1 MIHQFKKHYTRE
13 EANALLPEIRR
24 WLQQLNQAQ
33 RGLEKIEKRLSGMT
47 ATGNDVGGELVNQ
60 RVRSMA
66 DIKDVLAEFQE
77 REIVIKDIERG
88 LIDFPA
94 IVGGKEVFLCWE
106 QDEEAVDF
114 WHDLETGYAGRERL

>member
-33 RGLEKIEKRLSGMT
+33 RGLDKLEKRLSGMT

-60 RVRSMA
+60 RVKTMA

-106 QDEEAVDF
+106 QDEEAVEF